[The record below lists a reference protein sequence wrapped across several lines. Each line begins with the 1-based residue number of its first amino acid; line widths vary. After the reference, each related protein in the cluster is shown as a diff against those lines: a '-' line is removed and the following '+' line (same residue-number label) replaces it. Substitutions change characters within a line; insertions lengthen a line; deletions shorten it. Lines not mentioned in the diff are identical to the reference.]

1 MNTTETE
8 RCCYFKPGHFLLM
21 RLKYMVN
28 LSLEDDFDLASLEEL
43 EINFKG
49 SHLTSVHRTL
59 PVK

>member
-8 RCCYFKPGHFLLM
+8 RCCYFKPGHFLL
-21 RLKYMVN
+21 RKRKYMVD
-28 LSLEDDFDLASLEEL
+28 LSLGDDFDLASLEEL

-49 SHLTSVHRTL
+49 SHLISIYVTV